1 VEQGRQVLG
10 GALVGDQVEAFP
22 SLGENG
28 GEVAPETFTWGDRSV
43 RWSALRKNA
52 VMWRKN
58 LTIRSSSKKSV
69 NSEEVE
75 GYEDPSRETAWALRC
90 FNDGTG

>member
-1 VEQGRQVLG
+1 
-10 GALVGDQVEAFP
+10 
-22 SLGENG
+22 
-28 GEVAPETFTWGDRSV
+28 V

-75 GYEDPSRETAWALRC
+75 GYEDPSRETA
-90 FNDGTG
+90 